1 MTLIARCSNDEEIIA
16 SDRESTEGINEEVI
30 FKSI

>member
-1 MTLIARCSNDEEIIA
+1 MTLIARCFNDEGIIA
-16 SDRESTEGINEEVI
+16 SDRESTEGINKEMI